1 MKRAVLL
8 PLVVVLVSSVAV
20 LAAQGKKKPAPAPP
34 FVPSWSASLD
44 KAGEKWVADTL
55 KAMTV
60 DEKIGQLLV
69 TSTESE
75 FLSTDTDTFE
85 ALAKKVNELHVGG
98 VHVFGGSE
106 RATNALLN
114 VGAGT
119 VALGQ
124 PLAAAATLNRLQS
137 LSKVPLLN
145 TGDFEAGLGF
155 RVQGGTLFPRAMA
168 FGAAGDEQLAFE
180 AGRVTGVESRA
191 IGVQLN
197 FWPIADV
204 NNNPRNPVIN
214 TRSFGEVPDAVGA
227 LASAYVRGLHAGG
240 MMATL
245 KHFPGHGDTDVDSHL
260 GLPII
265 PAPRARIDAIE
276 LPPFKA
282 GIAAGADAVMT
293 AHIELPALDNGAF
306 APSSLSEKVIDDL
319 LRGEMKFDGLV
330 YTDSMGMDAVSKA
343 LTPGEAAVRAVKAG
357 NDVVLHSPDDAAAF
371 AGIKAAVERGDITVA
386 RLDVSVTRILRAKA
400 RLGLHIQKLVPL
412 DQVADKVGGRANAA
426 IAQQVSQR
434 AITLVKDVRGQV
446 PLTLPRASNL
456 LYLSVLDYPAGWR
469 IATPSRTFIPELR
482 QRYPQLT
489 SIEVSDRTTPAELD
503 LIRSTASRYD
513 AIVVSVFVRASSGSG
528 RMDLA
533 PPVTKLLTDLARA
546 TNTSG
551 KPMVTTFFGNP
562 YVAMF
567 LTDLPAALLTY
578 DFYDGAEAAAVR
590 ALVGEAPIT
599 GKLPISM
606 PGAYAVGTGIVR

>member
-1 MKRAVLL
+1 MRGKIFGTVKR
-8 PLVVVLVSSVAV
+8 SIVAL
-20 LAAQGKKKPAPAPP
+20 LAALA
-34 FVPSWSASLD
+34 VVRMSAQTLPTTLD
-44 KAGEKWVADTL
+44 KAAEKWVDATFKSMTL
-55 KAMTV
+55 
-60 DEKIGQLLV
+60 DEKVGQLIV

-75 FLSTDTDTFE
+75 YLPTDSDEFE
-85 ALAKKVNELHVGG
+85 RLAKKITDLHLSGI
-98 VHVFGGSE
+98 HVFGGSE
-106 RATNALLN
+106 RATSALLN
-114 VGAGT
+114 VGAGS
-119 VALGQ
+119 VVLGQ
-124 PLAAAATLNRLQS
+124 PLAAASILNRLQA
-137 LSKVPLLN
+137 LSRIPMLN
-145 TGDFEAGLGF
+145 TGDFEAGVGF
-155 RVQGGTLFPRAMA
+155 RIQGATLFPRAMA

-180 AGRVTGVESRA
+180 AGRVTAVESRA

-214 TRSFGEVPDAVGA
+214 TRSFGEVPDAVGK
-227 LASAYVRGLHAGG
+227 LASAYIRGMHAGG

-265 PAPRARIDAIE
+265 NTPRDRLDAVE

-293 AHIELPALDNGAF
+293 AHIEVPALDNGAF
-306 APSSLSEKVIDDL
+306 APSSLSENVITGL
-319 LRGEMKFDGLV
+319 LRGELKFDGLV

-343 LTPGEAAVRAVKAG
+343 LAPGEAAVRAILAG
-357 NDVVLHSPDDAAAF
+357 NDIVLHSPDDVAAF
-371 AGIKAAVERGDITVA
+371 AGIKAAIEQGRIPMAHIDA
-386 RLDVSVTRILRAKA
+386 SVKRVLRAKA
-400 RLGLHIQKLVPL
+400 RVGLNVQKMVPL
-412 DQVADKVGGRANAA
+412 DRVADLVGGRANAK
-426 IAQQVSQR
+426 IAQEVSQR
-434 AITLVKDVRGQV
+434 SITLIKDTRDQV
-446 PLTLPRASNL
+446 PLKLPRSASI

-482 QRYPQLT
+482 QRYPALT

-503 LIRSTASRYD
+503 LIRASANRYD

-533 PPVTKLLTDLARA
+533 PPVTKLLSDIART

-567 LTDLPAALLTY
+567 LPDLPAMMLTY

-599 GKLPISM
+599 GRLPISL
-606 PGAYAVGTGIVR
+606 PGFFEAGWGISR